1 MIVSGAVNGD
11 VFAAYLNRVLGPTV
25 GPGGVVEPANL
36 PAHKVAGLA
45 QLVEVRGAR
54 LLYLPSYSPD
64 FNPVG
69 LIFSRLKTRP
79 RTAQA
84 CTR

>member
-1 MIVSGAVNGD
+1 MTVSGAVNSD
-11 VFAAYLNRVLGPTV
+11 VFAAYLNRLLVPTW
-25 GPGGVVEPANL
+25 GPGTWSCANL